1 MSTFGESTVINTI
14 PNQAIRK
21 ILCSWSRTLEL
32 DQTSGESIV
41 TETDLQRLT
50 RVLSDYSAT
59 DRNKAANIPLFH
71 HSRPR
76 AHHRR

>member
-1 MSTFGESTVINTI
+1 MSTFGESPVANTTA
-14 PNQAIRK
+14 NQAIRK

-50 RVLSDYSAT
+50 RVLSEYST
-59 DRNKAANIPLFH
+59 SVRSKGSNIPLFH
-71 HSRPR
+71 HSKPR
-76 AHHRR
+76 DHHRR